1 MSISLS
7 IFIKDTS
14 TIIFMEVETF
24 GTRVK
29 KTTKKFFK
37 TLGIILLIVA
47 VISFCFVYWATY
59 EEGVMAGKVL
69 RVSQKGMMFKTYEG
83 KINLE
88 TFGALR
94 GASPI
99 AESFDFS
106 IYKSDT
112 DIIKELE
119 TVSLSGERV
128 NLYFVKHYMTFPW
141 RGDTKYFVTR
151 VERLG
156 PATK

>member
-1 MSISLS
+1 
-7 IFIKDTS
+7 
-14 TIIFMEVETF
+14 MEVETF
-24 GTRVK
+24 GARLK
-29 KTTKKFFK
+29 RRTKKVVK
-37 TLGIILLIVA
+37 IILISLLFIAVA
-47 VISFCFVYWATY
+47 VFAFLYWATY

-69 RVSQKGMMFKTYEG
+69 RVSEKGMLFKTYEG

-106 IYKSDT
+106 VYKSEKT
-112 DIIKELE
+112 LIEELRK
-119 TVSLSGERV
+119 VSLSGERV
-128 NLYFVKHYMTFPW
+128 NLYFEKHYLTFPW

-156 PATK
+156 NQ

>member
-1 MSISLS
+1 
-7 IFIKDTS
+7 
-14 TIIFMEVETF
+14 MEVETF
-24 GTRVK
+24 GARIK
-29 KTTKKFFK
+29 RRTKKVVKVTF
-37 TLGIILLIVA
+37 ISLLVIAIA
-47 VISFCFVYWATY
+47 VFAFLYWATY

-69 RVSQKGMMFKTYEG
+69 RISEKGMLFKTYEG

-106 IYKSDT
+106 VYKSE
-112 DIIKELE
+112 KELIE
-119 TVSLSGERV
+119 ELRRVSLSGERV
-128 NLYFVKHYMTFPW
+128 NLYFEKHYLTFPW

-156 PATK
+156 SQ